1 MDSRG
6 ENVISADNGALF
18 SHGKN
23 WSSDAHYNVDEPQ
36 KHRAK
41 GERPDERSYTVW
53 FYLYEVSKKQ
63 SRGCQWLGR
72 EEQNV
77 AV

>member
-41 GERPDERSYTVW
+41 GERPDESSYTV
-53 FYLYEVSKKQ
+53 
-63 SRGCQWLGR
+63 
-72 EEQNV
+72 
-77 AV
+77 